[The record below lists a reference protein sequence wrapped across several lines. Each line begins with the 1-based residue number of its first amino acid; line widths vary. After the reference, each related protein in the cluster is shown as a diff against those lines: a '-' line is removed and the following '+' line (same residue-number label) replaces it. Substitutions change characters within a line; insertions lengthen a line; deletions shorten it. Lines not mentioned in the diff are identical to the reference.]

1 MTDSQVSNVS
11 QPTTTTASTLPTTA
25 PTTVVVQ
32 NDAKQQE
39 AARRRVENQSIQGGC
54 KCKDGC
60 QNDFCPASMKTEG
73 VTMYYASVPIVSTV
87 KTSPENVCLQPVIIP
102 ARLLSI
108 NG

>member
-1 MTDSQVSNVS
+1 
-11 QPTTTTASTLPTTA
+11 
-25 PTTVVVQ
+25 
-32 NDAKQQE
+32 
-39 AARRRVENQSIQGGC
+39 
-54 KCKDGC
+54 
-60 QNDFCPASMKTEG
+60 MKTEG